1 MTSDEELIA
10 LVDEKAE
17 QQGIPKEKMRA
28 ILLPQLRDKTVNLE
42 EFKNKLGVIAETAK
56 TYGEIS
62 LSGAPNVIKVKLAS
76 ATGEMIS
83 NLLLEKGEG
92 DEIMDAMKI
101 VTGQLAKLKMIDL
114 AREEVFGKK
123 DGEKRHESNG
133 EETAK
138 VVAVAISE
146 AIKPLTDNL
155 VVIRDQ
161 MDQTKKNQMEQL
173 IEKLNDN
180 MARLVESKGTS
191 DGGEPR
197 SAKTIFKE
205 AKELTDSMVEG
216 LGLMGYSIEQD
227 KVTGAQVQQKIKDAL
242 ERAEERFLSQMA
254 DDPQKYAEV
263 LEKKGYR
270 VTGGP
275 MKWEDVE
282 KLLDDQKKKITEE
295 AQEDVRIHE
304 LGGIIREAVG
314 GFMGLFQPIV
324 GKWFEEGIDAQAN
337 EIERKMDQGV
347 EREVINEETKA
358 TSSEPPATQRAN
370 S

>member
-83 NLLLEKGEG
+83 SLLLEKGEG

-161 MDQTKKNQMEQL
+161 T
-173 IEKLNDN
+173 
-180 MARLVESKGTS
+180 ES
-191 DGGEPR
+191 P
-197 SAKTIFKE
+197 
-205 AKELTDSMVEG
+205 
-216 LGLMGYSIEQD
+216 
-227 KVTGAQVQQKIKDAL
+227 
-242 ERAEERFLSQMA
+242 
-254 DDPQKYAEV
+254 
-263 LEKKGYR
+263 
-270 VTGGP
+270 
-275 MKWEDVE
+275 
-282 KLLDDQKKKITEE
+282 
-295 AQEDVRIHE
+295 
-304 LGGIIREAVG
+304 
-314 GFMGLFQPIV
+314 
-324 GKWFEEGIDAQAN
+324 
-337 EIERKMDQGV
+337 
-347 EREVINEETKA
+347 
-358 TSSEPPATQRAN
+358 SS
-370 S
+370 